1 MRFGA
6 ADQVAH
12 AVRVVQA
19 KRSGRVTGRG
29 GRVSM
34 SQIGGQIATFR
45 RGTPLSVGV
54 DVHTTMLRNRLD

>member
-1 MRFGA
+1 MRSGA

-19 KRSGRVTGRG
+19 KRSGQVTERG

-34 SQIGGQIATFR
+34 SQIGGPIATFR
-45 RGTPLSVGV
+45 RGTPLSVDV
-54 DVHTTMLRNRLD
+54 DVRTIMLRNRLD